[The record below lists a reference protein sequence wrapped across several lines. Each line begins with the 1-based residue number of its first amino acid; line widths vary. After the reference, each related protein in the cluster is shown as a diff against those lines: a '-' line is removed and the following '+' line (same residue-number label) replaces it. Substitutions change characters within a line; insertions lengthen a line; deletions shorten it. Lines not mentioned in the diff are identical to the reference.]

1 MPTWKKV
8 VVSGSIAQLA
18 NETFI
23 SGHITA
29 SGIVK
34 AEHLFSTD
42 DALITD
48 DLVVGGNIDL
58 EGDIDVNGTANL
70 DAVDIDG
77 NVDIAGTTA
86 INDAMTIATNKKLI
100 FRDSA
105 IHISST
111 ADGDLAI
118 AADDEIDITSTLID
132 INGNVDISGTALV
145 TGVLTT
151 TAIQVVN
158 GGLALATD
166 KKVQFRDSAVYIN
179 SDADGYLE
187 AVADTGITFKIGSTE
202 QVLIADGKVEPTT
215 TNDIDLG
222 SAAKKFKNLFLT
234 GDITASGHVNVVGD
248 ITSSAII
255 SAEHLFSSDDAEI
268 TDNLVVGGDIDLEGA
283 IDVNGTA
290 NLDVVDIDGAVDMA
304 STALVTGVL
313 TTTAIQVVN
322 GGLAIDTNKKI
333 QFRDAAIAIA
343 SPSDGLLNIAADD
356 EVQIATTLVDLNGNL
371 DVSGTALVTG
381 VLTSTAIQVVN
392 GGLALATDKKIQFR
406 DSAIFINSDADA
418 NLQLVADTNIV
429 FKIGSTDQ
437 FKLADGAILPATT
450 NDIDLGS
457 ITKKFKNLFLTGD
470 VTASGHMHVVGDI
483 TSSGTI
489 KADTLAVT
497 TFNPDNL
504 ATGNI
509 TASGYIHAVGDITSS
524 GIFLGEGLL
533 ITDDATITDNLTVGG
548 DIDLE
553 GAIDVNGTANLD
565 VVDSDGAVNMAD
577 TALVTGVLT
586 TTAIQVVNGGLA
598 LATNKKIQFRDSAIS
613 ISSTAD
619 GDMSIAAD
627 DEIDITSTLI
637 DINGNADISGTLAL
651 GDAITV
657 ATNKKLIF
665 RDSAIHISST
675 ADGDLSIA
683 ADDEIDITS
692 TLIDINGNLDVSGT
706 ALVTGVLTSTAIQV
720 VNGGLALAT
729 DKKIQFRDSAI
740 YINSDADGYL
750 EAVADTGITFKIGS
764 TEQLAIKDGAILPTT
779 TNDIDLGSKALQFK
793 NLFLTGD
800 VSASGHMNIVGDITS
815 SAIISAEHLFS
826 SDDAEIT
833 DNLTVGG
840 DIDLEGSIDVNGTA
854 NLDIVDIDGAVNMA
868 TTALITG
875 VLTTSAIQVV
885 NGGIAAATNKKVQ
898 FRDAAIYLN
907 SSTDGQLDIVADD
920 EVQIATTLV
929 DLNGNLD
936 VSGTALVTG
945 VLTTTAIQVVN
956 GGLALATDKKVQF
969 RDSAI
974 FINSDADG
982 HLELVADTGISF
994 KIGSTEQFILTDG
1007 ALTPTTTNDVDL
1019 GSATKKFKN
1028 LFLTGDITASGHA
1041 HVVGDI
1047 TASGVLKGATGNIA
1061 GALVAATLDTGQG
1074 ANELYDMDQNVKTT
1088 NAVVF
1093 TTVNTGQ
1100 GANELYAMDQ
1110 AVKTNSDVVF
1120 ADVQID
1126 GDLVVAGTASFT
1138 NTTNLEIKDRFIS
1151 LASGSTSVGDGGIV
1165 VNHFG
1170 GTYPSG
1176 SAFGY
1181 EGGTANRWAVQ
1192 NEFMPTGSSM
1202 VPDAY
1207 MGIVTFSTAVPTG
1220 NPTYGG
1226 ANYGYGNIHVETDT
1240 GDIFIFA

>member
-1 MPTWKKV
+1 M
-8 VVSGSIAQLA
+8 
-18 NETFI
+18 
-23 SGHITA
+23 A
-29 SGIVK
+29 S
-34 AEHLFSTD
+34 
-42 DALITD
+42 
-48 DLVVGGNIDL
+48 
-58 EGDIDVNGTANL
+58 
-70 DAVDIDG
+70 
-77 NVDIAGTTA
+77 
-86 INDAMTIATNKKLI
+86 
-100 FRDSA
+100 
-105 IHISST
+105 
-111 ADGDLAI
+111 
-118 AADDEIDITSTLID
+118 
-132 INGNVDISGTALV
+132 TALV

-158 GGLALATD
+158 GGLALATN
-166 KKVQFRDSAVYIN
+166 KKVQFRDSAIYIN
-179 SDADGYLE
+179 SDADGHLE
-187 AVADTGITFKIGSTE
+187 LVADTGISFKIGSTE
-202 QVLIADGKVEPTT
+202 QIILTDGALTPTT
-215 TNDIDLG
+215 NNDIDLG
-222 SAAKKFKNLFLT
+222 KKTHKFKNLFLQ
-234 GDITASGHVNVVGD
+234 GDITASGHAHIVGD

-322 GGLAIDTNKKI
+322 GGLA
-333 QFRDAAIAIA
+333 
-343 SPSDGLLNIAADD
+343 
-356 EVQIATTLVDLNGNL
+356 
-371 DVSGTALVTG
+371 
-381 VLTSTAIQVVN
+381 
-392 GGLALATDKKIQFR
+392 
-406 DSAIFINSDADA
+406 
-418 NLQLVADTNIV
+418 
-429 FKIGSTDQ
+429 
-437 FKLADGAILPATT
+437 
-450 NDIDLGS
+450 
-457 ITKKFKNLFLTGD
+457 
-470 VTASGHMHVVGDI
+470 
-483 TSSGTI
+483 
-489 KADTLAVT
+489 
-497 TFNPDNL
+497 
-504 ATGNI
+504 
-509 TASGYIHAVGDITSS
+509 
-524 GIFLGEGLL
+524 
-533 ITDDATITDNLTVGG
+533 
-548 DIDLE
+548 
-553 GAIDVNGTANLD
+553 
-565 VVDSDGAVNMAD
+565 
-577 TALVTGVLT
+577 
-586 TTAIQVVNGGLA
+586 
-598 LATNKKIQFRDSAIS
+598 LATNKKIQFRDSAIH

-665 RDSAIHISST
+665 RDSAIHISSVN
-675 ADGDLSIA
+675 DGDLMIV
-683 ADDEIDITS
+683 ADDEIDISS
-692 TLIDINGNLDVSGT
+692 TLIDINGNVDISGT
-706 ALVTGVLTSTAIQV
+706 T
-720 VNGGLALAT
+720 LA
-729 DKKIQFRDSAI
+729 
-740 YINSDADGYL
+740 
-750 EAVADTGITFKIGS
+750 
-764 TEQLAIKDGAILPTT
+764 
-779 TNDIDLGSKALQFK
+779 
-793 NLFLTGD
+793 
-800 VSASGHMNIVGDITS
+800 
-815 SAIISAEHLFS
+815 
-826 SDDAEIT
+826 
-833 DNLTVGG
+833 
-840 DIDLEGSIDVNGTA
+840 
-854 NLDIVDIDGAVNMA
+854 
-868 TTALITG
+868 
-875 VLTTSAIQVV
+875 
-885 NGGIAAATNKKVQ
+885 
-898 FRDAAIYLN
+898 
-907 SSTDGQLDIVADD
+907 
-920 EVQIATTLV
+920 
-929 DLNGNLD
+929 
-936 VSGTALVTG
+936 TG

-956 GGLALATDKKVQF
+956 GGLALATNKKIQF
-969 RDSAI
+969 RDSAVY
-974 FINSDADG
+974 INSDADG
-982 HLELVADTGISF
+982 SLESVADTSITF
-994 KIGSTEQFILTDG
+994 KIGSTEQLSITNGFF
-1007 ALTPTTTNDVDL
+1007 APTTTNDIDL

-1202 VPDAY
+1202 IPDAY

-1226 ANYGYGNIHVETDT
+1226 QNYGYGNIHVETDT